1 MRTDSQAILS
11 GPIGSVLVHM
21 TIPMIIGIAVMIL
34 YQVINTF
41 FVSRMGTE
49 ALAAISFTFPV
60 VHTMT
65 NFGVGFG
72 IGVSVILAKSIGG
85 GDLGRARLVTTYTIW
100 LVLALGVLLAALGIA
115 TVNPLF
121 QRLGASADTL
131 VLIHEYMDVWYL
143 GSALMMFQIISNGI
157 LRATGDT
164 RLPSIVMVI
173 SAVLNAVLDPLLI
186 FGPGPLPALGIRGAA
201 IATLIAWTFASASS
215 LWIMLKREGLLDFS
229 LPDPR
234 KMLKYWRELTLMS
247 LPISGA
253 NMLIPI
259 ASMIMTGFVARYGEH
274 AVAGFGVGSRI
285 EAVAMIVC
293 IALTSALSPY
303 MAQNLGAGQYPR
315 ARNALNLSLRFALLF
330 EFGLYP
336 ILALAAPW
344 LTLIFSRDPQVQQVA
359 MQFLWIMP
367 IGFAFYGMV
376 IIINTGFNAA
386 HQSHKTL
393 IASLV
398 RLFLCY
404 VPAAWLGGMMFDI
417 PGLFVGA
424 VAGNGLGA
432 WIAWQMLLGTWR
444 GLEDGEIEKAVA

>member
-1 MRTDSQAILS
+1 
-11 GPIGSVLVHM
+11 
-21 TIPMIIGIAVMIL
+21 
-34 YQVINTF
+34 
-41 FVSRMGTE
+41 
-49 ALAAISFTFPV
+49 
-60 VHTMT
+60 
-65 NFGVGFG
+65 
-72 IGVSVILAKSIGG
+72 
-85 GDLGRARLVTTYTIW
+85 
-100 LVLALGVLLAALGIA
+100 
-115 TVNPLF
+115 
-121 QRLGASADTL
+121 
-131 VLIHEYMDVWYL
+131 
-143 GSALMMFQIISNGI
+143 
-157 LRATGDT
+157 
-164 RLPSIVMVI
+164 
-173 SAVLNAVLDPLLI
+173 
-186 FGPGPLPALGIRGAA
+186 
-201 IATLIAWTFASASS
+201 
-215 LWIMLKREGLLDFS
+215 
-229 LPDPR
+229 
-234 KMLKYWRELTLMS
+234 
-247 LPISGA
+247 
-253 NMLIPI
+253 
-259 ASMIMTGFVARYGEH
+259 MIMTGFVARYGEH